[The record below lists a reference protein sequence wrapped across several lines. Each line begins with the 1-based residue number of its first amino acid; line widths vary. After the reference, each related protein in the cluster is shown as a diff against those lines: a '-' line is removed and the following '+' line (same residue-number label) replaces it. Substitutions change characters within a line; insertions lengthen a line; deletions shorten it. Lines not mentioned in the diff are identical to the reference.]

1 MIDKV
6 CKYLDI
12 TKEQILASRET
23 DDSVIV
29 VVDYGISGGKKHT
42 IAIADLEASQKPET
56 VEDEPKPAATKKTAK
71 KPASK
76 KEAK

>member
-6 CKYLDI
+6 CKHLGI
-12 TKEQILASRET
+12 TKEQILDSRVT

-29 VVDYGISGGKKHT
+29 VVDYGISGGKKFEV
-42 IAIADLEASQKPET
+42 AKADLEAIQKPET
-56 VEDEPKPAATKKTAK
+56 AEDEPKPAATKKAAK